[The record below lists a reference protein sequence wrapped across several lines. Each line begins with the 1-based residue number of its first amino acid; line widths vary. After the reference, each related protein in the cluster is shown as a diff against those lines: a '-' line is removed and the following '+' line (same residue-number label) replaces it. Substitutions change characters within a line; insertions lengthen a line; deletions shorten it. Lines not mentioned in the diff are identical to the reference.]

1 MKSIS
6 TIDVL
11 GIPLFDGSIAD
22 ATEHLIDTVQAG
34 EKRNLCISATGAH
47 GMVSSRR
54 DAVLRK
60 ALKEFHL
67 NLPDGMPGVWIGK
80 IKGAKNIARC
90 YGPEFIRNV
99 MIATKDKDIRHFF
112 CGGAEGVAAQLK
124 EACERNFG
132 NKNVVG
138 VFTPPFR
145 EMTESELA
153 YLCAEIE
160 RQNTDV
166 LWIGISTPKQEKFAY
181 TIAKRCKV
189 HFVVTVGAAF
199 DFHIG
204 KVKQAPK
211 FVQNMGLEWFFRL
224 CMEPA
229 RLWRRYVNIVPLF
242 LYYNLLEFIGFNKKR
257 ELT

>member
-1 MKSIS
+1 MTSIS

-11 GIPLFDGSIAD
+11 GIPLFDGSIKD
-22 ATEHLIDTVQAG
+22 ATQHVIDTVQSG
-34 EKRNLCISATGAH
+34 EKRSLCISATGAH

-60 ALKEFHL
+60 ALKEFHI

-80 IKGAKNIARC
+80 MKGARNIARC
-90 YGPEFIRNV
+90 YGPEFFKSV
-99 MIATKDKDIRHFF
+99 MVATKDKNVRHFF

-124 EACERNFG
+124 EACEKNFG
-132 NKNVVG
+132 NHNVVG

-145 EMTESELA
+145 EMAETELQD
-153 YLCAEIE
+153 LCAEIE
-160 RQNTDV
+160 GRNTDV
-166 LWIGISTPKQEKFAY
+166 LWIGISTPKQEKLAY
-181 TIAKRCKV
+181 TLSKRCKV
-189 HFVVTVGAAF
+189 HFIVTVGAAF

-211 FVQNMGLEWFFRL
+211 FVQNAGMEWFFRF

-229 RLWRRYVNIVPLF
+229 RLWRRYANIIPLF
-242 LYYNLLEFIGFNKKR
+242 LYYNLLEFIGINKKR